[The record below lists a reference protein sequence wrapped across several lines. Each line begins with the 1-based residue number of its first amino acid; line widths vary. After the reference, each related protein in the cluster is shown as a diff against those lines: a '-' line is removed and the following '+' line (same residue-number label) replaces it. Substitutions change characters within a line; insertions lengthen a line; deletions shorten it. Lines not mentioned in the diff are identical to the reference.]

1 MKAAS
6 SIGDLDFY
14 QPQRLQHQVT
24 ALSHPTLHDGRDIS
38 MQDVQ
43 ALVRALHGYQSE
55 LERQHDELRRL
66 QTVLDALVEGMGH
79 HFNDILTVMLG
90 FTDLALG
97 RLPPD
102 HPVNVHLRE
111 VLIAGQRAKELVIQ
125 LSTYR
130 GGNLAQRRLLS
141 GAALLRDV
149 LAWWRPSLPSSVQ
162 LRQHLPEDVGIMLVD
177 PAKMQQALLRLLEN
191 AADAVRETGGVV
203 EVQAAAVEVD
213 GAFAVRHAPRQ
224 LGPYVRV
231 AIRDTGTGMPPE
243 VMARACE
250 PFFTTKRHATGM
262 GLAVAQGIVT
272 SHGGT
277 MTLESTVQ
285 VGTTATIYLPAQPSG
300 ASV

>member
-1 MKAAS
+1 MKVAS
-6 SIGDLDFY
+6 PMRDLDSY
-14 QPQRLQHQVT
+14 RPQRLQHQVT
-24 ALSHPTLHDGRDIS
+24 ALMHRTLHDGPDIS
-38 MQDVQ
+38 AQDVQ
-43 ALVRALHGYQSE
+43 TLVRALHDYQSE
-55 LERQHDELRRL
+55 LARQHDELQRL
-66 QTVLDALVEGMGH
+66 QTVLDALVEGTEH
-79 HFNDILTVMLG
+79 HFSDILTVMLG

-102 HPVNVHLRE
+102 HPVNAQLRE
-111 VLIAGQRAKELVIQ
+111 VLIAGQRAKELVVQ

-141 GAALLRDV
+141 GAALLRYI

-162 LRQHLPEDVGIMLVD
+162 LRQHLPEDVGTMLVD
-177 PAKMQQALLRLLEN
+177 PAKMQQALLHLLEN
-191 AADAVRETGGVV
+191 AADAVRETGGIV
-203 EVQAAAVEVD
+203 EVQAEAVEVD
-213 GAFAVRHAPRQ
+213 GAFVVRHLRWQP
-224 LGPYVRV
+224 GPYVRV

-243 VMARACE
+243 VTTRACE

-285 VGTTATIYLPAQPSG
+285 VGTTATIYLPAQPCG
-300 ASV
+300 ELV